1 MGGAFPQCNGAHA
14 YHTRESRA
22 MFLEEMSLI
31 ARRIAALVDGR
42 RIPQTGHAPIRGTHG
57 VSAST

>member
-1 MGGAFPQCNGAHA
+1 
-14 YHTRESRA
+14 

-31 ARRIAALVDGR
+31 ARRNAALVDGR